1 MAKTVRVYFESK
13 EKIDSSTTLRVNAER
28 SRTIDFKKIS
38 GFVKDNFGFAAKVKK
53 LKESVIKTKGL
64 VYDPVNT
71 QRLFEKINADK
82 RGLSSRP
89 GRADVCG
96 CIDIIIADKL
106 IAAYE
111 DTDKRLH
118 LRAAVFGYPSVIS
131 TSGIVEAPAKP
142 KEYYLQ
148 KQKYSL
154 LKVWGFKEE
163 EVKQKFK
170 DRFIDYRD
178 PRLTEVLKGY
188 IAQAIF
194 FELTGNP
201 FCENKSCRLFNAH
214 WQEDLIRAQIKS
226 GKFCKFHKAELKK
239 IKRGKRN
246 ERKS

>member
-1 MAKTVRVYFESK
+1 MAKTVCVCSESK
-13 EKIDSSTTLRVNAER
+13 EEIDL
-28 SRTIDFKKIS
+28 KKIS
-38 GFVKDNFGFAAKVKK
+38 SFVKANFSFAAKVKK
-53 LKESVIKTKGL
+53 LKESIVKTKGL
-64 VYDPVNT
+64 LYDPVNT
-71 QRLFEKINADK
+71 QRSFEKINAHK
-82 RGLSSRP
+82 RGLSRQP
-89 GRADVCG
+89 GRADVRG
-96 CIDIIIADKL
+96 CIDIIITDKL
-106 IAAYE
+106 IATYA

-131 TSGIVEAPAKP
+131 ASGIVEAPAKP

-154 LKVWGFKEE
+154 LKAWELKEK

-170 DRFIDYRD
+170 DRFIDYCD
-178 PRLTEVLKGY
+178 PRLTEALKGY

-194 FELTGNP
+194 FELTGSP

-239 IKRGKRN
+239 IKGGKRN